1 MKLPTIKPCPFCKKT
16 SPEIHDGL
24 TNGLLFAY
32 VECPKCGLRGP
43 TIQREPVWTVW
54 EMKLDAV
61 KTWNNLRYSY
71 IYKEGYK

>member
-1 MKLPTIKPCPFCKKT
+1 MKLPEIKPCPYCKKT

-32 VECPKCGLRGP
+32 VECPT

-61 KTWNNLRYSY
+61 KSWNNLSY
-71 IYKEGYK
+71 IY